1 VTHSRELYLIA
12 SDPWQEPARR
22 ALTGSSVRF
31 RLAWTKSGCP
41 SRRSARLGRRDG
53 VSCRSDT
60 RSRARID
67 LERLSHGQDSSFPF
81 GRLSFGNFQ
90 NGLTAF
96 LQQALFHRRPLRC
109 CSPGGNFDDCLW
121 FHSFSL
127 CDDEKLGSRQENS
140 PDHLR
145 PRDQTDQTGKTRI
158 VDMRQRTHCGS
169 RIKYNLAA
177 NEAED

>member
-1 VTHSRELYLIA
+1 MDSRHSSSKLSFIG
-12 SDPWQEPARR
+12 DPYVVARR
-22 ALTGSSVRF
+22 EA
-31 RLAWTKSGCP
+31 
-41 SRRSARLGRRDG
+41 
-53 VSCRSDT
+53 
-60 RSRARID
+60 
-67 LERLSHGQDSSFPF
+67 
-81 GRLSFGNFQ
+81 
-90 NGLTAF
+90 
-96 LQQALFHRRPLRC
+96 
-109 CSPGGNFDDCLW
+109 NFDDCLW

-169 RIKYNLAA
+169 RTKYNLAA